1 MVLREISTVRIPKA
15 RVLTIVLSDLI
26 PRRLILIEVV
36 LPVKPAD
43 RLDLTVQSNSGT

>member
-1 MVLREISTVRIPKA
+1 MVRIRRA
-15 RVLTIVLSDLI
+15 RVLTIVLCDLI
-26 PRRLILIEVV
+26 PRRLILVEVV